1 MVRYKKISLADE
13 NDKPVT
19 CGNWDLAYS
28 GKYYIRAVQVWLF
41 DEKNRIFVQKR
52 ARLKVYPF
60 YYDVSV
66 SGHVDCGESYEK
78 AAARELKEELGINA
92 KVKGIMKKKFEFSRA
107 KLFMTLFFAKY
118 KTREGKI
125 KFNNYNNETLSG
137 QFLTV
142 DEIERMIKARK
153 HFMKSFKIFFEA
165 YFGG

>member
-1 MVRYKKISLADE
+1 MVKYKKISLSDE

-19 CGNWDLAYS
+19 CGDWDLAYS

-52 ARLKVYPF
+52 SKLKVYPF

-78 AAARELKEELGINA
+78 AAIRELEEELGIDA
-92 KVKGIMKKKFEFSRA
+92 KVKKVMKKEIKFSRA
-107 KLFMTLFFAKY
+107 KLFMTLFFANYRIK
-118 KTREGKI
+118 EGKI
-125 KFNNYNNETLSG
+125 KFNNYDNETLSG
-137 QFLTV
+137 QFLTIN
-142 DEIERMIKARK
+142 EIKEMIKARK